1 MAAQK
6 ETNKEGLPAQAGK
19 YLEGVGRR
27 KTATA
32 RVRLW
37 PTSSKTKEQK
47 FTVNE
52 KPVEQYFQDSE
63 LQRVAKE
70 SLEKA
75 GTEDSF
81 LVKVLTKGGGLP
93 AQAEAIRHG
102 VARALVAGDPE
113 LRSRLRALGFL
124 TRDPRMR
131 ERKKFGLH
139 RARRATQW
147 RKR

>member
-1 MAAQK
+1 MVQK
-6 ETNKEGLPAQAGK
+6 ETKKETKKADR

-37 PTSSKTKEQK
+37 LASPKTERK
-47 FTVNE
+47 FLVNE
-52 KPVEQYFQDSE
+52 KSVEEYFRDPE

-70 SLEKA
+70 CLEKA

-81 LVKVLTKGGGLP
+81 SVKVLTRGGGLP
-93 AQAEAIRHG
+93 SQAEAIRHG
-102 VARALVAGDPE
+102 IARALVEHNPE

-147 RKR
+147 R

>member
-1 MAAQK
+1 MPAAKETQK
-6 ETNKEGLPAQAGK
+6 ENKYWEGI
-19 YLEGVGRR
+19 GRR
-27 KTATA
+27 KTAIA
-32 RVRLW
+32 RVRIFAA
-37 PTSSKTKEQK
+37 PAKSKEPK
-47 FTVNE
+47 FLVNE
-52 KPVEQYFQDSE
+52 KPLETYFQDPE
-63 LQRVAKE
+63 LRRVAKE
-70 SLEKA
+70 SLDETGEEA
-75 GTEDSF
+75 AFAIT
-81 LVKVLTKGGGLP
+81 VLTRGGGLP

-102 VARALVAGDPE
+102 IARALVENDPE

>member
-1 MAAQK
+1 MAQK
-6 ETNKEGLPAQAGK
+6 ETNKEDK

-37 PTSSKTKEQK
+37 STSSKTKEQK
-47 FTVNE
+47 FVVNE
-52 KPVEQYFQDSE
+52 KSVEEYFQDPE

-70 SLEKA
+70 CLEKA
-75 GTEDSF
+75 GAEGSF
-81 LVKVLTKGGGLP
+81 LVKVLTRGGGLP

-102 VARALVAGDPE
+102 IARALVEGDPE

>member
-1 MAAQK
+1 MAQK
-6 ETNKEGLPAQAGK
+6 ETNKEER

-37 PTSSKTKEQK
+37 HSSSKTKEQK
-47 FTVNE
+47 FVVNE
-52 KPVEQYFQDSE
+52 KSVEEYFQDPE

-70 SLEKA
+70 CLEKA
-75 GTEDSF
+75 GTGDSF
-81 LVKVLTKGGGLP
+81 LVKVLTMGGGLP
-93 AQAEAIRHG
+93 AQAVAIRHG
-102 VARALVAGDPE
+102 IARALVAGNPE

>member
-1 MAAQK
+1 MVQKK
-6 ETNKEGLPAQAGK
+6 ETKKEGPPAQAGK

-37 PTSSKTKEQK
+37 LSVSKTKEQK
-47 FTVNE
+47 FVVNE
-52 KPVEQYFQDSE
+52 KSVEEYFQDPE

-70 SLEKA
+70 CLDKA

-81 LVKVLTKGGGLP
+81 LVKVLTRGGGLP

-102 VARALVAGDPE
+102 IARALVENNPE

>member
-1 MAAQK
+1 MAQK
-6 ETNKEGLPAQAGK
+6 ETKKEGPPAQARK

-27 KTATA
+27 KTAKA

-37 PTSSKTKEQK
+37 LASSKTKEHT
-47 FTVNE
+47 FVVNE
-52 KPVEQYFQDSE
+52 KSVEEYFQDPD

-70 SLEKA
+70 CLEKA

-81 LVKVLTKGGGLP
+81 SVKVLTRGGGLP
-93 AQAEAIRHG
+93 SQAEAIRHG
-102 VARALVAGDPE
+102 IARALVENNPE

>member
-1 MAAQK
+1 MATQK
-6 ETNKEGLPAQAGK
+6 ETKKENLSVQTGK
-19 YLEGVGRR
+19 YWEGIGRR
-27 KTATA
+27 KTAIA

-37 PTSSKTKEQK
+37 VTSAKSKEQK
-47 FTVNE
+47 FLVNE
-52 KPVEQYFQDSE
+52 KLLEAYFQDPE
-63 LQRVAKE
+63 LRRVAKE
-70 SLEKA
+70 SLDATGEEA
-75 GTEDSF
+75 AFAIT
-81 LVKVLTKGGGLP
+81 VLTRGGGLP

-102 VARALVAGDPE
+102 IARALVEHDPD
-113 LRSRLRALGFL
+113 LRSRMRQLGFL

>member
-1 MAAQK
+1 MVQK
-6 ETNKEGLPAQAGK
+6 KEIKKTGEPGRASR

-37 PTSSKTKEQK
+37 PTSSKTERK
-47 FTVNE
+47 FLVNE
-52 KPVEQYFQDSE
+52 KSVEEYFQDPD

-70 SLEKA
+70 CLEKS

-81 LVKVLTKGGGLP
+81 SVKVLTRGGGLP
-93 AQAEAIRHG
+93 AQAQAIRHG
-102 VARALVAGDPE
+102 IARALVEHNPE